1 MRLNSLAVRLIV
13 AATLW
18 SAVALLAAGFI
29 LTSLYRQSVERS
41 FDQRLTVYLRTL
53 VGMLAAQSQ
62 SNLSDPG
69 NLGEQRFELPYSGWY
84 WQVRRRK
91 NGPVVL
97 ASKSLFNDVIDF
109 SKAINRHDIEDAT
122 GGALLGPDN
131 QSLRAL
137 DRTIDFGPGNTYEVL
152 VTGNAG
158 DMADEIAAFTRSTL
172 LTLSVFGV
180 GLVISITAQTRW
192 GLRPLDRVRRGLSD
206 LRTGKAARFT
216 GSYPAEIAPLA
227 KELNALLE
235 SNQQIIERART
246 QVGNLAHALK
256 TPLSV
261 ITNEARSGK
270 GVLAEKVTEQ
280 AEIMR
285 QQMGAYLDRARI
297 AARSKVIGAVTEVE
311 PVVGRLIRAM
321 NRIHD
326 DRHLR
331 LVCDVPPH
339 SLFRGEQ
346 QDLEEIVGNLVDNA
360 CKWAKSEVRIGVG
373 YEKPA
378 NEEVPGR
385 LIVNIDDDGPGLEP
399 EQRVEATRRGGRLD
413 ESKPGSG
420 LGLSIVTDLVAL
432 YEGKFS
438 LDRSPAGGLRAAI
451 ELPAA

>member
-53 VGMLAAQSQ
+53 VGMLAAQSP

-91 NGPVVL
+91 SGPVVL

-246 QVGNLAHALK
+246 QVGNLAQRHHQ
-256 TPLSV
+256 
-261 ITNEARSGK
+261 R
-270 GVLAEKVTEQ
+270 
-280 AEIMR
+280 
-285 QQMGAYLDRARI
+285 GAFGQGCTRRESDRAGRDH
-297 AARSKVIGAVTEVE
+297 AAADGSLSRPRPDCGALEGDRRRHRGRARGRPADPGDE
-311 PVVGRLIRAM
+311 PHPRR
-321 NRIHD
+321 
-326 DRHLR
+326 
-331 LVCDVPPH
+331 
-339 SLFRGEQ
+339 
-346 QDLEEIVGNLVDNA
+346 
-360 CKWAKSEVRIGVG
+360 
-373 YEKPA
+373 PA
-378 NEEVPGR
+378 P
-385 LIVNIDDDGPGLEP
+385 
-399 EQRVEATRRGGRLD
+399 
-413 ESKPGSG
+413 
-420 LGLSIVTDLVAL
+420 
-432 YEGKFS
+432 
-438 LDRSPAGGLRAAI
+438 PAGL
-451 ELPAA
+451 

>member
-18 SAVALLAAGFI
+18 SAVALLAAGLI

-53 VGMLAAQSQ
+53 VGMLATQNPA
-62 SNLSDPG
+62 NLTDPG

-84 WQVRRRK
+84 WQVQRGK

-109 SKAINRHDIEDAT
+109 SKASDKNDIEEAT
-122 GGALLGPDN
+122 GGALVGPDN

-137 DRTIDFGPGNTYEVL
+137 DRTIDFGPGNSYEVL

-158 DMADEIAAFTRSTL
+158 DMADEIDAFRRNTL
-172 LTLSVFGV
+172 LTLAVFGV
-180 GLVISITAQTRW
+180 GLIISITAQTRW
-192 GLRPLDRVRRGLSD
+192 VLRPLDRVRRELSD
-206 LRTGKAARFT
+206 LRAGKEARFT
-216 GSYPAEIAPLA
+216 GPFPAEISPLA

-261 ITNEARSGK
+261 ITNEARAGK
-270 GVLAEKVTEQ
+270 GALAEKVTEQ
-280 AEIMR
+280 SEIMR
-285 QQMGAYLDRARI
+285 QQVSAYLDRARI
-297 AARSKVIGAVTEVE
+297 AARSKVIASVTEVE
-311 PVVGRLIRAM
+311 PVIGRLVRAM

-331 LVCDVPPH
+331 LTADIPPRA
-339 SLFRGEQ
+339 LFRGEQ
-346 QDLEEIVGNLVDNA
+346 QDLEE
-360 CKWAKSEVRIGVG
+360 
-373 YEKPA
+373 
-378 NEEVPGR
+378 
-385 LIVNIDDDGPGLEP
+385 
-399 EQRVEATRRGGRLD
+399 
-413 ESKPGSG
+413 
-420 LGLSIVTDLVAL
+420 
-432 YEGKFS
+432 
-438 LDRSPAGGLRAAI
+438 
-451 ELPAA
+451 